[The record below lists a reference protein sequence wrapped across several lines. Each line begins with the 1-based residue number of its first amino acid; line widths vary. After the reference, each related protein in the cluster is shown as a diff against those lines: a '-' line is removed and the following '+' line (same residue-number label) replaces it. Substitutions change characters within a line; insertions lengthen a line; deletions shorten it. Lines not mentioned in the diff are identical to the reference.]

1 MNKYVILFFFLTG
14 FIFAQPSQSNEEQIL
29 EAIDQKQKLTN
40 SSRVKNID
48 FKNIGPSVMSGRV
61 VDISVNPDDP
71 TEFYAAFATGGLWH
85 TKDNGISFNSIF
97 DNSVTQNIGEIEV
110 HWATRTIWVG
120 TGENNSSRSSY
131 SGVGILKST
140 NNGDTWE
147 NKGLS
152 DSHHV
157 GKILVNPDDP
167 NHVIVGVTGHL
178 YSENDMRGIYITTD
192 GGENWENTLYINNKT
207 GIIDME
213 NSPEDFNVIYASS
226 WEKDRKA
233 WNFDGDGS
241 SSGIYKSI
249 DAGKTWELLTNSE
262 SGFPIG
268 EGVGRIGVAV
278 FDNNIVYAILD
289 NQFRREKKQ
298 DSSKKEDLDKDY
310 FKSISTKDFLALD
323 DKKLNEFLKDN
334 YFQKEYTAKN
344 IKNLVRIGKAKP
356 SDLAVYLEDS
366 NSLLFDTPVIGAQ
379 VYKSIDG
386 GNSWSKT
393 HDGYIDNLYYSYGYY
408 FGHIYVAP
416 YDVNKI
422 YIYGVPL
429 LTSNDG
435 GKSFSSIGK
444 SNVHVDHHA
453 LWINPSRPG
462 HLINGNDGGINIT
475 YNDGKNWMKNNSIPV
490 GQFYAINVDNEEPYN
505 VYGGLQDNGVWKAR
519 HNSLDN
525 ERWHST
531 GHNPWTE
538 IMGGD
543 GMNIEIDNRDSNIV
557 YTGFQFGNYS
567 RLDLKNNKRKSIKPR
582 HKIGES
588 PYRFNWQTPIL
599 LSTHNQDI
607 LYYGGNK
614 LHRSL
619 DKGNNWETISPD
631 LTNGGKKGNV
641 PYGTLTRISES
652 SLKFGLLYTG
662 SDDGLI
668 HYSSDGGV
676 QWKNISNNLP
686 KDLWVSRVV
695 ASSYKKGRVY
705 VTLNG
710 YRWDDFSPYV
720 YVSDDFGN
728 SWKSIKGN
736 LPYSPLN
743 VIIEDPIK
751 ENILYVGN
759 DNGVYVSFDMGK
771 SWEPF
776 SKGLT
781 SAAVHDLVIQKKEN
795 HLVVGTHGR
804 SIYIA
809 DISKI
814 QKADADFLKKPFHFF
829 EINQVNHSKNWGNKR
844 SPWVDPNIPSIE
856 LDFYSKT
863 NSKYDLIIKNKQGIT
878 LNKISGELD
887 QGFSQISYDLSI
899 NKIGQESY
907 NRKNKTKKL
916 QKSENGIFYLP
927 KGEYNF
933 ILNAPVGSYSQKL
946 IIK

>member
-1 MNKYVILFFFLTG
+1 M
-14 FIFAQPSQSNEEQIL
+14 
-29 EAIDQKQKLTN
+29 
-40 SSRVKNID
+40 
-48 FKNIGPSVMSGRV
+48 
-61 VDISVNPDDP
+61 
-71 TEFYAAFATGGLWH
+71 
-85 TKDNGISFNSIF
+85 
-97 DNSVTQNIGEIEV
+97 
-110 HWATRTIWVG
+110 
-120 TGENNSSRSSY
+120 
-131 SGVGILKST
+131 
-140 NNGDTWE
+140 
-147 NKGLS
+147 
-152 DSHHV
+152 
-157 GKILVNPDDP
+157 
-167 NHVIVGVTGHL
+167 
-178 YSENDMRGIYITTD
+178 
-192 GGENWENTLYINNKT
+192 
-207 GIIDME
+207 
-213 NSPEDFNVIYASS
+213 
-226 WEKDRKA
+226 
-233 WNFDGDGS
+233 
-241 SSGIYKSI
+241 
-249 DAGKTWELLTNSE
+249 
-262 SGFPIG
+262 
-268 EGVGRIGVAV
+268 
-278 FDNNIVYAILD
+278 
-289 NQFRREKKQ
+289 
-298 DSSKKEDLDKDY
+298 
-310 FKSISTKDFLALD
+310 
-323 DKKLNEFLKDN
+323 
-334 YFQKEYTAKN
+334 
-344 IKNLVRIGKAKP
+344 
-356 SDLAVYLEDS
+356 
-366 NSLLFDTPVIGAQ
+366 
-379 VYKSIDG
+379 
-386 GNSWSKT
+386 
-393 HDGYIDNLYYSYGYY
+393 
-408 FGHIYVAP
+408 
-416 YDVNKI
+416 
-422 YIYGVPL
+422 
-429 LTSNDG
+429 TSNDG

-641 PYGTLTRISES
+641 PYGTLTTISES

-668 HYSSDGGV
+668 HFSRDGGV
-676 QWKNISNNLP
+676 KWENISNDLP

-710 YRWDDFSPYV
+710 YRWDDFTPYV

-878 LNKISGELD
+878 LNKISGELE

>member
-1 MNKYVILFFFLTG
+1 MNKYFILSFLLTG
-14 FIFAQPSQSNEEQIL
+14 FLFAQPSPTSGEQIL
-29 EAIDQKQKLTN
+29 EAIYQKQKLTN
-40 SSRVKNID
+40 SSRVKNIN

-110 HWATRTIWVG
+110 HWPSRTIWVG

-131 SGVGILKST
+131 SGVGILKSID
-140 NNGDTWE
+140 NGNSWQH
-147 NKGLS
+147 KGLS
-152 DSHHV
+152 DSHHI

-167 NHVIVGVTGHL
+167 NHLIVGVTGHL
-178 YSENDMRGIYITTD
+178 YSENDMRGVYVSTD
-192 GGENWENTLYINNKT
+192 GGENWENTLFINNRT
-207 GIIDME
+207 GIIDMDH
-213 NSPEDFNVIYASS
+213 SPKDFNVIYASS

-233 WNFDGDGS
+233 WNFDGDGH

-249 DAGKTWELLTNSE
+249 DAGKSWELLTNE
-262 SGFPIG
+262 KRGFPVG
-268 EGVGRIGVAV
+268 EGVGRIGVSV
-278 FDNNIVYAILD
+278 FDNNVVYVIHD
-289 NQFRREKKQ
+289 NQFRREKKEN
-298 DSSKKEDLDKDY
+298 SSGKENISKDY
-310 FKSISTKDFLALD
+310 FKSISIKDFLSLD
-323 DKKLNEFLKDN
+323 NKKLNKFLKDN
-334 YFQKEYTAKN
+334 SFQKEYTAKS
-344 IKNLVRIGKAKP
+344 IKNLVRQGKAKP
-356 SDLAVYLEDS
+356 ADLAIYLEDS
-366 NSLLFDTPVIGAQ
+366 NSLLFDTPVIGAE

-386 GNSWSKT
+386 GLSWLKT
-393 HDGYIDNLYYSYGYY
+393 HDGYLDNLYYSYGYY

-416 YDVNKI
+416 YDVDKI
-422 YIYGVPL
+422 YIYGVPI

-435 GKSFSSIGK
+435 GKTFTSIGK

-475 YNDGKNWMKNNSIPV
+475 YNDGENWMKNNSIPV
-490 GQFYAINVDNEEPYN
+490 GQFYAINVDNDRPYN

-519 HNSLDN
+519 YNSLDN

-531 GHNPWTE
+531 GHNPWTG

-582 HKIGES
+582 HEIGES

-607 LYYGGNK
+607 LYYGGNR

-619 DKGNNWETISPD
+619 NQGDNWETISPD

-641 PYGTLTRISES
+641 PYGTLTTISES
-652 SLKFGLLYTG
+652 PLKFGLLYTG

-668 HYSSDGGV
+668 QVSRSGGV
-676 QWKNISNNLP
+676 KWKNISNNLP

-695 ASSYKKGRVY
+695 ASAFQEGRVY
-705 VTLNG
+705 ATLNG

-720 YVSDDFGN
+720 YVSEDYGET
-728 SWKSIKGN
+728 WKSIKSN
-736 LPYSPLN
+736 LPDSPLN
-743 VIIEDPIK
+743 VIIEDSVK

-759 DNGVYVSFDMGK
+759 DNGVYISFDMGQN
-771 SWEPF
+771 WEPF

-781 SAAVHDLVIQKKEN
+781 NAAVHDLVIQKEPMLLSEIKYLIKE
-795 HLVVGTHGR
+795 R
-804 SIYIA
+804 E
-809 DISKI
+809 
-814 QKADADFLKKPFHFF
+814 KK
-829 EINQVNHSKNWGNKR
+829 
-844 SPWVDPNIPSIE
+844 
-856 LDFYSKT
+856 
-863 NSKYDLIIKNKQGIT
+863 
-878 LNKISGELD
+878 
-887 QGFSQISYDLSI
+887 
-899 NKIGQESY
+899 
-907 NRKNKTKKL
+907 
-916 QKSENGIFYLP
+916 
-927 KGEYNF
+927 
-933 ILNAPVGSYSQKL
+933 
-946 IIK
+946 

>member
-1 MNKYVILFFFLTG
+1 MNKYFILSFLLTG
-14 FIFAQPSQSNEEQIL
+14 FLFAQPSPTSGEQIL
-29 EAIDQKQKLTN
+29 EAIYQKQKLTN
-40 SSRVKNID
+40 SSRVKNIN

-110 HWATRTIWVG
+110 HWPSRTIWVG

-131 SGVGILKST
+131 SGVGILKSID
-140 NNGDTWE
+140 NGNSWQH
-147 NKGLS
+147 KGLS
-152 DSHHV
+152 DSHHI

-167 NHVIVGVTGHL
+167 NHLIVGVTGHL
-178 YSENDMRGIYITTD
+178 YSENDMRGVYVSTD
-192 GGENWENTLYINNKT
+192 GGENWENTLFINNRT
-207 GIIDME
+207 GIIDMDH
-213 NSPEDFNVIYASS
+213 SPKDFNVIYASS

-233 WNFDGDGS
+233 WNFDGDGH

-249 DAGKTWELLTNSE
+249 DAGKSWELLTNE
-262 SGFPIG
+262 KRGFPVG
-268 EGVGRIGVAV
+268 EGVGRIGVSV
-278 FDNNIVYAILD
+278 FDNNVVYVIHD
-289 NQFRREKKQ
+289 NQFRREKKEN
-298 DSSKKEDLDKDY
+298 SSGKENISKDY
-310 FKSISTKDFLALD
+310 FKSISIKDFLSLD
-323 DKKLNEFLKDN
+323 NKKLNKFLKDN
-334 YFQKEYTAKN
+334 SFQKEYTAKS
-344 IKNLVRIGKAKP
+344 IKNLVRQGKAKP
-356 SDLAVYLEDS
+356 ADLAIYLEDS
-366 NSLLFDTPVIGAQ
+366 NSLLFDTPVIGAE

-386 GNSWSKT
+386 GLSWLKT
-393 HDGYIDNLYYSYGYY
+393 HDGYLDNLYYSYGYY

-416 YDVNKI
+416 YDVDKI
-422 YIYGVPL
+422 YIYGVPI

-435 GKSFSSIGK
+435 GKTFTSIGK

-475 YNDGKNWMKNNSIPV
+475 YNDGENWMKNNSIPV
-490 GQFYAINVDNEEPYN
+490 GQFYAINVDNDRPYN

-519 HNSLDN
+519 YNSLDN

-531 GHNPWTE
+531 GHNPWTG

-582 HKIGES
+582 HEIGES

-607 LYYGGNK
+607 LYYGGNR

-619 DKGNNWETISPD
+619 NQGDNWETISPD

-641 PYGTLTRISES
+641 PYGTLTTISES
-652 SLKFGLLYTG
+652 PLKFGLLYTG

-668 HYSSDGGV
+668 QVSRGGGV
-676 QWKNISNNLP
+676 KWKNISNNLP

-695 ASSYKKGRVY
+695 ASAFQEGRVY
-705 VTLNG
+705 ATLNG

-720 YVSDDFGN
+720 YVSEDYGET
-728 SWKSIKGN
+728 WKSIKSN
-736 LPYSPLN
+736 LPDSPLN
-743 VIIEDPIK
+743 VIIEDSVK

-759 DNGVYVSFDMGK
+759 DNGVYISFDMGQN
-771 SWEPF
+771 WEPF

-781 SAAVHDLVIQKKEN
+781 NAAVHDLVIQKEER
-795 HLVVGTHGR
+795 HLLVGTHGR
-804 SIYIA
+804 SIYLA

-814 QKADADFLKKPFHFF
+814 QEADQNLLDKSFHFF
-829 EINQVNHSKNWGNKR
+829 PVKEIKYSENWGKKWSAWGKPNK
-844 SPWVDPNIPSIE
+844 PE
-856 LDFYSKT
+856 AKFYFFNKSEKSYALT
-863 NSKYDLIIKNKQGIT
+863 IKNNQGIT
-878 LNKISGELD
+878 LSKTSGELEK
-887 QGFSQISYDLSI
+887 GFSSIIYGLTIDKNGREIYD
-899 NKIGQESY
+899 
-907 NRKNKTKKL
+907 RKNKTKRL
-916 QKSENGIFYLP
+916 QKSDDGLYYLSP
-927 KGEYNF
+927 GTYEVVLKV
-933 ILNAPVGSYSQKL
+933 PSGSYKQEL